1 MEATKRAL
9 PAVHGFQSDV
19 SDPIAITALHR
30 RVVAEFP
37 LAGCSD
43 QQRQHYAELELRT
56 WNRELPR
63 AAHFFGNKT
72 SFSVA
77 ITAG

>member
-1 MEATKRAL
+1 MFKILPILRCAL
-9 PAVHGFQSDV
+9 NYLFHEGHGFKFKRPRSGYQV
-19 SDPIAITALHR
+19 PR
-30 RVVAEFP
+30 PPYV
-37 LAGCSD
+37 
-43 QQRQHYAELELRT
+43 ELELRT

-63 AAHFFGNKT
+63 TAHFFGNKT